1 MAQARRARMSFA
13 NQLTL
18 IRLVAVVPVMAAL
31 YLPYDWARPV
41 AVILYVAAI
50 LTDYFDG
57 VIARR
62 NNEVSGFGK
71 LMDSIADKALIVSL
85 FFALV
90 GEGSMASWM
99 AAIMVIREFAVTGLR
114 MVALEGGEVIAA
126 NRWGKAKMNAQSIA
140 VFILLVGDPRADGWR
155 EVVSDIG
162 WWAMLVAVILTVL
175 SGWSYLR
182 DTPRILAV
190 TSKRDQRL

>member
-1 MAQARRARMSFA
+1 VSLTFA

-18 IRLVAVVPVMAAL
+18 VRIVAVIPLMVAL
-31 YLPYDWARPV
+31 YLPFGWARW
-41 AVILYVAAI
+41 AALAIYVAAI

-57 VIARR
+57 VVARR
-62 NNEVSGFGK
+62 SNEVTGFGK
-71 LMDSIADKALIVSL
+71 LMDSIADKALIVSV

-90 GEGSMASWM
+90 GEGSMAAWM

-114 MVALEGGEVIAA
+114 MVALEAGEVIAA

-140 VFILLVGDPRADGWR
+140 VFILLLGEPGASGWR
-155 EVVSDIG
+155 GFLVEIG
-162 WWAMLVAVILTVL
+162 WWAMLVAVVLTVL

-182 DTPRILAV
+182 DTPRILSI

>member
-1 MAQARRARMSFA
+1 MTLA

-18 IRLVAVVPVMAAL
+18 VRLVAVIPVMAML
-31 YLPYDWARPV
+31 YLPFDWARW
-41 AVILYVAAI
+41 AALGIYVFAI
-50 LTDYFDG
+50 LTDWLDG
-57 VIARR
+57 ELARR
-62 NNEVSGFGK
+62 SNEVTGFGK

-126 NRWGKAKMNAQSIA
+126 NSWGKAKMNAQSIA
-140 VFILLVGDPRADGWR
+140 VFILLLGIPNADGWR
-155 EVVSDIG
+155 GAVSTLG
-162 WWAMLVAVILTVL
+162 WWAMAVAVVLTLL